1 ETVKTSAR
9 RRRDSGLALRSRS
22 QGEGGFTL
30 VELILVMVVIF
41 TLATV
46 VMPRFSDFFPS
57 LQVRKSTEHL
67 MAWAR
72 KARADAALTGTRQ
85 RLYLDPMLR
94 KFWIENEPRP
104 IKNPGQFVALTGAW
118 SEEIL
123 PDGIE
128 LENIDKAEMGAGS
141 VRYVE
146 FRPDGTSSDATIVL
160 ASDNGDRQT
169 LKIEGTTSKITIE
182 QSA

>member
-1 ETVKTSAR
+1 MNRRSNR
-9 RRRDSGLALRSRS
+9 RRA
-22 QGEGGFTL
+22 FTL

-46 VMPRFSDFFPS
+46 IAPRFSDFFPS

-85 RLYLDPMLR
+85 RLYLDPVKR
-94 KFWIENEPRP
+94 KFWIEIEPRP
-104 IKNPGQFVALTGAW
+104 IKDPGKFVALSGAW
-118 SEEIL
+118 AEEIL
-123 PDGIE
+123 PDGVEIE
-128 LENIDKAEMGAGS
+128 NVDKAETGPGA

-146 FRPDGTSSDATIVL
+146 FRPDGTSSDAIIVL
-160 ASDNGDRQT
+160 SSDNGDRQT
-169 LKIEGTTSKITIE
+169 LTIEGATSKITIE
-182 QSA
+182 QQAEQP

>member
-1 ETVKTSAR
+1 MTTSAR
-9 RRRDSGLALRSRS
+9 RRRDS
-22 QGEGGFTL
+22 GFTL

-85 RLYLDPMLR
+85 RLYLDMVNR

-104 IKNPGQFVALTGAW
+104 IKEPGRFLPLGGAW
-118 SEEIL
+118 AEEPL
-123 PDGIE
+123 PDGVE
-128 LENIDKAEMGAGS
+128 FETIDKAETDTD
-141 VRYVE
+141 VKIRYVE
-146 FRPDGTSSDATIVL
+146 FRPDGTSTDATIVL

-169 LKIEGTTSKITIE
+169 LKIEGATSKISIE
-182 QSA
+182 QATEQQ

>member
-1 ETVKTSAR
+1 MIRRSNR
-9 RRRDSGLALRSRS
+9 RR
-22 QGEGGFTL
+22 GFTL
-30 VELILVMVVIF
+30 VELILVMIVIF

-46 VMPRFSDFFPS
+46 VAPRFSDFFPS

-85 RLYLDPMLR
+85 RLYLDQSQR

-104 IKNPGQFVALTGAW
+104 IKEPGKFAALAGAW
-118 SEEIL
+118 AEEFL
-123 PDGIE
+123 PQGVGIE
-128 LENIDKAEMGAGS
+128 SIDKAESAPGSSS

-146 FRPDGTSSDATIVL
+146 FRPDGTSADATIIL
-160 ASDNGDRQT
+160 TSDHGDRQT
-169 LKIEGTTSKITIE
+169 LKIEGATSKITIE
-182 QSA
+182 QTAEQP

>member
-1 ETVKTSAR
+1 MRRPAR
-9 RRRDSGLALRSRS
+9 RRR
-22 QGEGGFTL
+22 GFTL

-46 VMPRFSDFFPS
+46 VAPRFSDFFPS
-57 LQVRKSTEHL
+57 LQVRKTTEHL

-85 RLYLDPMLR
+85 RLYLDTAKR

-104 IKNPGQFVALTGAW
+104 IKDPGKFVALVGAW
-118 SEEIL
+118 AEEFL
-123 PDGIE
+123 PDGVEIDR
-128 LENIDKAEMGAGS
+128 IDKAETDPAGNS

-146 FRPDGTSSDATIVL
+146 FRPDGTSSDAVIVL
-160 ASDNGDRQT
+160 ANDSGERQT
-169 LKIEGTTSKITIE
+169 LKIEGTTSKISIE
-182 QSA
+182 QAAEQP

>member
-1 ETVKTSAR
+1 MKRAAA
-9 RRRDSGLALRSRS
+9 RRRDS
-22 QGEGGFTL
+22 GFTL
-30 VELILVMVVIF
+30 VELILVMVIIF

-72 KARADAALTGTRQ
+72 KARADAAITGTRQ
-85 RLYLDPMLR
+85 RLYLDMTKR
-94 KFWIENEPRP
+94 KFWIEHEPRP
-104 IKNPGQFVALTGAW
+104 IKDPGRFVALAGAW
-118 SEEIL
+118 AEELL
-123 PDGIE
+123 PQGVEIE
-128 LENIDKAEMGAGS
+128 SIDKAETDGGSSS

-146 FRPDGTSSDATIVL
+146 FRPDGTSSDATVVL

-169 LKIEGTTSKITIE
+169 LKIEGSTSKITIE
-182 QSA
+182 QSAEQP